1 MVKLVDTF
9 EYPPLKNR
17 LQSKNLGI
25 DGSNNIF
32 LYVDAK
38 NTKYVLICQ
47 ALILN
52 ATPKTHCV

>member
-9 EYPPLKNR
+9 EYPALKNR
-17 LQSKNLGI
+17 PQSTNSGI

-38 NTKYVLICQ
+38 NTKYVLIFQ